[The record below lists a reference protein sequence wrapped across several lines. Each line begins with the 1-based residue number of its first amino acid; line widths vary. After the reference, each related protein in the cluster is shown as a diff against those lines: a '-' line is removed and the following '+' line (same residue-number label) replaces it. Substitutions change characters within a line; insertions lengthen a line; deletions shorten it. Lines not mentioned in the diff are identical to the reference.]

1 MRRAFNNRGGLFS
14 GRRMHGLCLDPRL
27 NGPYCSRTST
37 RFASTSFARACPGA
51 MLMSSITSRVSA
63 FETLRSHPRSEVAIT
78 SSWLPS
84 TRTTSQYKPFA
95 RKSRAHTGRT
105 TRVSPGW
112 RAKRL
117 LNEARSSPAA
127 AELYLPWCEG
137 GLLGPIV
144 SGVRQIYHGA
154 RQIHPVKHV
163 GLNGWIGQ
171 PAHELKRP
179 LSPAVSQW
187 AGVHGAKGE
196 RTTLR

>member
-1 MRRAFNNRGGLFS
+1 
-14 GRRMHGLCLDPRL
+14 MHGLCLDPRL

-84 TRTTSQYKPFA
+84 TRTTSQCKPFA
-95 RKSRAHTGRT
+95 RNSRAHTGRT

-144 SGVRQIYHGA
+144 SGVRRIYHGA

>member
-1 MRRAFNNRGGLFS
+1 M
-14 GRRMHGLCLDPRL
+14 
-27 NGPYCSRTST
+27 
-37 RFASTSFARACPGA
+37 
-51 MLMSSITSRVSA
+51 
-63 FETLRSHPRSEVAIT
+63 
-78 SSWLPS
+78 
-84 TRTTSQYKPFA
+84 
-95 RKSRAHTGRT
+95 
-105 TRVSPGW
+105 SPGW